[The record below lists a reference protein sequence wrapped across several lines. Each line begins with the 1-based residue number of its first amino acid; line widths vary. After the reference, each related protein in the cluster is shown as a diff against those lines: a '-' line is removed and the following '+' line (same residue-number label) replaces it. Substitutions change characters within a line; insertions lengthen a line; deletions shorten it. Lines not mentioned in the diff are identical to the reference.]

1 MHRSSNLAIL
11 VVAVILGGF
20 AAFLARSWLQSHSTG
35 TEAQKTVPILVAT
48 DTLAFGAPIGAKDVR
63 EIDWPAQSSP
73 EGAFANFAEL
83 TKNGRRI
90 TLSPFVRDEP
100 IISSKVS
107 APDQRASLS
116 AVIEKGKRAVTV
128 AVDDVRGVAGFIFPG
143 DFVDVALTRT
153 DNSAGPQNFSAVIL
167 QHVKVLAIDQMAGQR
182 QEHPTVAKA
191 VTVEVDPDQA
201 LRILLAANV
210 GKLSL
215 ILRQPAEVALGPD
228 AKVTDRDLFGT
239 DEAQASA
246 NPSPP
251 AVQPVAFQPDPPPA
265 APPPPSRPPRR
276 PRPPPPPPPPPKRPL
291 GKSPSFGRSR
301 ANSTKCPKRS
311 NDGIRRVESANTT
324 LPTPTVEPKG
334 TDGRNAALGLDRDA
348 RDRRR
353 RRDRCRSRASCGSRV
368 GAQERPV
375 PCGDR
380 ASERHEGDAQQI
392 AYALFFRPVLDRGDR
407 RAGNRRRFSDDG
419 FDALRSGQKSRR
431 DQHFRIRS
439 AAAPGVGDRPRC
451 DP

>member
-1 MHRSSNLAIL
+1 
-11 VVAVILGGF
+11 
-20 AAFLARSWLQSHSTG
+20 
-35 TEAQKTVPILVAT
+35 VPILVAT
-48 DTLAFGAPIGAKDVR
+48 DTLAFGAPIGTKDVR

-167 QHVKVLAIDQMAGQR
+167 QRVKVLAIDQMAGQR

-191 VTVEVDPDQA
+191 VTVEVDPNQA

-215 ILRQPAEVALGPD
+215 ILRQSAEVALAPD
-228 AKVTDRDLFGT
+228 AKITQRDLFGT
-239 DEAQASA
+239 DEAQAA
-246 NPSPP
+246 PP
-251 AVQPVAFQPDPPPA
+251 AMQAQPAAFQPDPPPG
-265 APPPPSRPPRR
+265 P
-276 PRPPPPPPPPPKRPL
+276 
-291 GKSPSFGRSR
+291 
-301 ANSTKCPKRS
+301 
-311 NDGIRRVESANTT
+311 T
-324 LPTPTVEPKG
+324 LPPGGASLPGALPSPPADTNTRKITVF
-334 TDGRNAALGLDRDA
+334 
-348 RDRRR
+348 
-353 RRDRCRSRASCGSRV
+353 RSVKSE
-368 GAQERPV
+368 QYDV
-375 PCGDR
+375 P
-380 ASERHEGDAQQI
+380 EEVQ
-392 AYALFFRPVLDRGDR
+392 
-407 RAGNRRRFSDDG
+407 
-419 FDALRSGQKSRR
+419 
-431 DQHFRIRS
+431 
-439 AAAPGVGDRPRC
+439 
-451 DP
+451 

>member
-1 MHRSSNLAIL
+1 MHRSTNLAIL

-20 AAFLARSWLQSHSTG
+20 AAFLARSWLQSHSAQTD
-35 TEAQKTVPILVAT
+35 AQKTVPILVAT

-63 EIDWPAQSSP
+63 EVAWPAQLSP

-83 TKNGRRI
+83 TKSGRRI

-167 QHVKVLAIDQMAGQR
+167 QHVKVLAIDQMADQR

-191 VTVEVDPDQA
+191 VTVEVDPEQA

-215 ILRQPAEVALGPD
+215 ILRQPAEVALAPD
-228 AKVTDRDLFGT
+228 AKITERDLFGT
-239 DEAQASA
+239 EEAQASL
-246 NPSPP
+246 P
-251 AVQPVAFQPDPPPA
+251 AVQAQPAAFQPDPPPGPSLPPGGA
-265 APPPPSRPPRR
+265 TLPAATTPPPAPPPETNTRKITVFRSV
-276 PRPPPPPPPPPKRPL
+276 
-291 GKSPSFGRSR
+291 KSEQY
-301 ANSTKCPKRS
+301 
-311 NDGIRRVESANTT
+311 D
-324 LPTPTVEPKG
+324 
-334 TDGRNAALGLDRDA
+334 
-348 RDRRR
+348 
-353 RRDRCRSRASCGSRV
+353 
-368 GAQERPV
+368 V
-375 PCGDR
+375 P
-380 ASERHEGDAQQI
+380 EEVQ
-392 AYALFFRPVLDRGDR
+392 
-407 RAGNRRRFSDDG
+407 
-419 FDALRSGQKSRR
+419 
-431 DQHFRIRS
+431 
-439 AAAPGVGDRPRC
+439 
-451 DP
+451 

>member
-1 MHRSSNLAIL
+1 MHRSTNLAIL
-11 VVAVILGGF
+11 VVAVILGGL

-35 TEAQKTVPILVAT
+35 ADAQKTVPILVAT
-48 DTLAFGAPIGAKDVR
+48 DALAFGAPIGAKDVR

-73 EGAFANFAEL
+73 EGTFANFAEL

-191 VTVEVDPDQA
+191 VTVEVDPEQA

-215 ILRQPAEVALGPD
+215 ILRQPAEVALAPD
-228 AKVTDRDLFGT
+228 AKVTDRDLFGP
-239 DEAQASA
+239 DEA
-246 NPSPP
+246 NPSLPGAQAQP
-251 AVQPVAFQPDPPPA
+251 AAFQPNPPPA
-265 APPPPSRPPRR
+265 PALPP
-276 PRPPPPPPPPPKRPL
+276 
-291 GKSPSFGRSR
+291 GG
-301 ANSTKCPKRS
+301 A
-311 NDGIRRVESANTT
+311 T
-324 LPTPTVEPKG
+324 LPPTTPALPPDAATRKITVF
-334 TDGRNAALGLDRDA
+334 
-348 RDRRR
+348 
-353 RRDRCRSRASCGSRV
+353 RSVKSE
-368 GAQERPV
+368 QYDV
-375 PCGDR
+375 PEE
-380 ASERHEGDAQQI
+380 SQ
-392 AYALFFRPVLDRGDR
+392 
-407 RAGNRRRFSDDG
+407 
-419 FDALRSGQKSRR
+419 
-431 DQHFRIRS
+431 
-439 AAAPGVGDRPRC
+439 
-451 DP
+451 

>member
-1 MHRSSNLAIL
+1 MRRSTNLAIL
-11 VVAVILGGF
+11 VVAVILGGV
-20 AAFLARSWLQSHSTG
+20 AAFLARSWLQSHSAG
-35 TEAQKTVPILVAT
+35 TDAQKTVPILVAT

-153 DNSAGPQNFSAVIL
+153 DNSVGPQNFSAVIL
-167 QHVKVLAIDQMAGQR
+167 QHVKVLAIDQMADQR

-191 VTVEVDPDQA
+191 VTVEVDPEQA

-215 ILRQPAEVALGPD
+215 ILRQPAEVALAPD
-228 AKVTDRDLFGT
+228 AKITDRDLFGT
-239 DEAQASA
+239 DDAQA
-246 NPSPP
+246 P
-251 AVQPVAFQPDPPPA
+251 AALPAAQAQPAAFQPDPPPGPSLPPGGA
-265 APPPPSRPPRR
+265 TLPPATTPPPAPPP
-276 PRPPPPPPPPPKRPL
+276 
-291 GKSPSFGRSR
+291 
-301 ANSTKCPKRS
+301 
-311 NDGIRRVESANTT
+311 EANTRKI
-324 LPTPTVEPKG
+324 TVF
-334 TDGRNAALGLDRDA
+334 
-348 RDRRR
+348 
-353 RRDRCRSRASCGSRV
+353 RSVKSE
-368 GAQERPV
+368 QYDV
-375 PCGDR
+375 P
-380 ASERHEGDAQQI
+380 EEVQ
-392 AYALFFRPVLDRGDR
+392 
-407 RAGNRRRFSDDG
+407 
-419 FDALRSGQKSRR
+419 
-431 DQHFRIRS
+431 
-439 AAAPGVGDRPRC
+439 
-451 DP
+451 

>member
-1 MHRSSNLAIL
+1 MRRSANSLIL
-11 VVAVILGGF
+11 VVAVILGGL
-20 AAFLARSWLQSHSTG
+20 AAFLARGWLQSHSTQAD
-35 TEAQKTVPILVAT
+35 AQKTVPILVAT
-48 DTLAFGAPIGAKDVR
+48 DTLPFGAPIGAKDVR

-116 AVIEKGKRAVTV
+116 AIIEKGKRAVTV

-265 APPPPSRPPRR
+265 APPPP
-276 PRPPPPPPPPPKRPL
+276 PPPPETTTRKITVVRSV
-291 GKSPSFGRSR
+291 KS
-301 ANSTKCPKRS
+301 
-311 NDGIRRVESANTT
+311 EQY
-324 LPTPTVEPKG
+324 E
-334 TDGRNAALGLDRDA
+334 
-348 RDRRR
+348 
-353 RRDRCRSRASCGSRV
+353 
-368 GAQERPV
+368 V
-375 PCGDR
+375 P
-380 ASERHEGDAQQI
+380 EEVQ
-392 AYALFFRPVLDRGDR
+392 
-407 RAGNRRRFSDDG
+407 
-419 FDALRSGQKSRR
+419 
-431 DQHFRIRS
+431 
-439 AAAPGVGDRPRC
+439 
-451 DP
+451 